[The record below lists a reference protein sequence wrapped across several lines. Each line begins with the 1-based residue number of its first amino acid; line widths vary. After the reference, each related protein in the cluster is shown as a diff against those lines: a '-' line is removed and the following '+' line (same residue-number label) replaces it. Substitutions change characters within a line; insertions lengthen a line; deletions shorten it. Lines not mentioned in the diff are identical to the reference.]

1 MLRLPRRRRTTSHGA
16 TGGVSMYDPVHL
28 GIDEAGH
35 PVTVTLAERNA
46 LLGGEPGG
54 GKSSALN
61 TIVAHAALSADCRLV
76 LIDGKQVEFGL
87 WRQVTDQFV
96 GPDPAAAIACLH
108 RLQAEMDARYD
119 ALLAAGLRKVARGSA
134 VPLVMLAIDEVAYFS
149 ATVGEAK
156 QQKEFSILLRDIV
169 ARGRAAG
176 IITVAATQRPSADII
191 PTSLRDLFAYRW
203 AFRCTTEASSDTIL
217 GHGWANRGYC
227 ATDIDPKAR
236 GVGWLLAE
244 GGIPQRV
251 KAAYLD
257 DDQIRY
263 LAGVAALLRRQP
275 ESSGGEVA

>member
-1 MLRLPRRRRTTSHGA
+1 MLRLPRRRRRRA
-16 TGGVSMYDPVHL
+16 ELAARVSMYDPVHL

-35 PVTVTLAERNA
+35 PVTVVLAERNG

-61 TIVAHAALSADCRLV
+61 TIVAHAALSHDCRLV

-87 WRQVTDQFV
+87 WREVADEFV

-108 RLQAEMDARYD
+108 RLRTEMDARYD
-119 ALLAAGLRKVARGSA
+119 ALLSAGLRKVARGSG

-251 KAAYLD
+251 KAAYLG

-263 LAGVAALLRRQP
+263 LAAMAAMLRRQNGQLP
-275 ESSGGEVA
+275 GGEVA

>member
-1 MLRLPRRRRTTSHGA
+1 MLRLPRRRRRRA
-16 TGGVSMYDPVHL
+16 KLAARVSMYDPVHL

-35 PVTVTLAERNA
+35 PVTVTLAERNG

-61 TIVAHAALSADCRLV
+61 TIVAHAALALDCRLV

-87 WRQVTDQFV
+87 WRQVADEFV
-96 GPDPAAAIACLH
+96 GPDPAAAIDCLH
-108 RLQAEMDARYD
+108 RLQTEMDTRYD
-119 ALLAAGLRKVARGSA
+119 TLLAAGLRKVARGSG

-244 GGIPQRV
+244 GGIPQRG
-251 KAAYLD
+251 KAAYLND
-257 DDQIRY
+257 DEIRY
-263 LAGVAALLRRQP
+263 LAAVAA
-275 ESSGGEVA
+275 

>member
-1 MLRLPRRRRTTSHGA
+1 MIP
-16 TGGVSMYDPVHL
+16 VSMYDPVHL
-28 GIDEAGH
+28 GIDEAGR
-35 PVTVTLAERNA
+35 PVRVVLAERNG

-61 TIVAHAALSADCRLV
+61 TIVAHAALSRDCRLV

-87 WRQVTDQFV
+87 WREVADEFV
-96 GPDPAAAIACLH
+96 GPDPAAAISCLH
-108 RLQAEMDARYD
+108 RLQTDMDARYD
-119 ALLAAGLRKVARGSA
+119 GLLSAGLRKITPGSG

-149 ATVGEAK
+149 ATVGETK

-217 GHGWANRGYC
+217 GHSWANRGYC
-227 ATDIDPKAR
+227 AADIDPQAR

-257 DDQIRY
+257 DDEIRH
-263 LAGVAALLRRQP
+263 LAAVAAALRQRDSDP
-275 ESSGGEVA
+275 VGGEVA

>member
-1 MLRLPRRRRTTSHGA
+1 MFGLLRRRRSNSHGTA
-16 TGGVSMYDPVHL
+16 SGVSMYDPVHL

-35 PVTVTLAERNA
+35 PVTVVLAERNA

-61 TIVAHAALSADCRLV
+61 TIVAHAALSVDCRLI

-87 WRQVTDQFV
+87 WRQVADEFV
-96 GPDPAAAIACLH
+96 GPDPAAAISCLH
-108 RLQAEMDARYD
+108 GLQAEMDARYD
-119 ALLAAGLRKVARGSA
+119 ALLAAGLRKVSRGSR

-149 ATVGEAK
+149 ATVGETK

-176 IITVAATQRPSADII
+176 LITVAATQRPSADII

-236 GVGWLLAE
+236 GVGWLLAA

-263 LAGVAALLRRQP
+263 LAGVAALLRRQR
-275 ESSGGEVA
+275 ECSGGEVA